1 MKNLLNVNEF
11 LEYFLFANVEYD
23 DFYWMKF
30 DNSINEIISNDE
42 LKQKFTEEFILKSN
56 FFNKEN
62 IGRYITLLNE
72 IIIENEIVIQEL
84 YPIILKFMYCEFCYN
99 PSIPHKFVK
108 LMLKLKSEKT
118 VFKDMVDNISKDNV
132 FKTGISIFA
141 LYGLKSDFK
150 DLPTDLV
157 NEFFYRVL
165 ECLKNNSKDEKL
177 KCIIENYLINE
188 IPSNIYNKYYIKFK
202 TLLEKE

>member
-62 IGRYITLLNE
+62 IGRYI
-72 IIIENEIVIQEL
+72 
-84 YPIILKFMYCEFCYN
+84 
-99 PSIPHKFVK
+99 FV
-108 LMLKLKSEKT
+108 L
-118 VFKDMVDNISKDNV
+118 
-132 FKTGISIFA
+132 
-141 LYGLKSDFK
+141 
-150 DLPTDLV
+150 
-157 NEFFYRVL
+157 
-165 ECLKNNSKDEKL
+165 
-177 KCIIENYLINE
+177 
-188 IPSNIYNKYYIKFK
+188 
-202 TLLEKE
+202 